1 MQALAITSL
10 QMKVSMLEDL
20 HDLIQDMI
28 KHDITRWEI
37 KHENNFEEEIRN
49 ILNQNKPD
57 KTRNLAYV
65 VNDKLHDIRDDIIT
79 LNEELKL

>member
-1 MQALAITSL
+1 M
-10 QMKVSMLEDL
+10 
-20 HDLIQDMI
+20 
-28 KHDITRWEI
+28 
-37 KHENNFEEEIRN
+37 N
-49 ILNQNKPD
+49 ILNQNEPD